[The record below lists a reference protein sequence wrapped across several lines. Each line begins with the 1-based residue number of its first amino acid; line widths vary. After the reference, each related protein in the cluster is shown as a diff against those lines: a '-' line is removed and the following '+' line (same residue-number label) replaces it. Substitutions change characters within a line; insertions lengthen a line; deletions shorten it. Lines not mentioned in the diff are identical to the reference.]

1 MGVLRLHDT
10 ALGEVHELS
19 LREPGKVTLYVCG
32 PTVYDVP
39 HIGHGRSMLTYD
51 ILRRYLEWCG
61 LEVEHVSNVTD
72 IDDNII
78 KRANEEGRSVDEV
91 VEEYEEKWWEAVDD
105 LGVLRPK
112 KTPHATAYVEQMVS
126 LIETFIDRDL
136 AYQTS
141 DGVYFATEAVEGYG
155 LLAKQSLDSLRSGAR
170 VEANE
175 EKRSPVD
182 FVLWKKAK
190 PGEPSW
196 PSPWGDGRPGWHT
209 ECVVMSL
216 DILGDG
222 FDIHSGG
229 MDLQFPHHENERAQA
244 VALGHTFAKRWMHHA
259 FVEVAG
265 EKMSKSLKNFTSLT
279 DLLANTDPR
288 AYRLLLLRSHYR
300 KPVEVT
306 PETIADA
313 EAALERLD
321 SFARRFPPGGT
332 PDAVALDE
340 FRKWMDD
347 DLSTPQATALLFDL
361 VGRAN
366 ASGDAGSAA
375 AAYQIAGA
383 FGLTLHAEAVAVPDD
398 VQALVRER
406 DEARASKDWA
416 RSDAIR
422 DQLQDDGWVVED
434 TPDGTQVR
442 R

>member
-1 MGVLRLHDT
+1 M
-10 ALGEVHELS
+10 LS
-19 LREPGKVTLYVCG
+19 PREPGRVSLYVCG

-39 HIGHGRSMLTYD
+39 HIGHGRSVLTYD

-61 LEVEHVSNVTD
+61 HVVDHVSNVTD

-78 KRANEEGRSVDEV
+78 KRATEEGRSADDV
-91 VEEYEEKWWEAVDD
+91 VEEYEAKWWEAIDG

-112 KTPHATAYVEQMVS
+112 QTPHATAYVEQMVE
-126 LIETFIDRDL
+126 LIAELMQRGL
-136 AYQTS
+136 AYETS
-141 DGVYFATEAVEGYG
+141 DGIYFATEAVADYG

-175 EKRSPVD
+175 EKRSPID
-182 FVLWKKAK
+182 FVLWKNAKA
-190 PGEPSW
+190 GEPSW

-244 VALGHTFAKRWMHHA
+244 VALGNVFARRWMHHA
-259 FVEVAG
+259 FVEVGG

-279 DLLANTDPR
+279 DLLSKTDAR

-313 EAALERLD
+313 EAALDRLD
-321 SFARRFPPGGT
+321 SFARRFPPDALDAAPD
-332 PDAVALDE
+332 PDAIDQ
-340 FRKWMDD
+340 FRNWMDD

-361 VGRAN
+361 VSRTN
-366 ASGDAGSAA
+366 ASGDRAAGAA
-375 AAYQIAGA
+375 AHEVARA
-383 FGLTLHAEAVAVPDD
+383 FGLALSSETAAVPDD
-398 VQALVRER
+398 VRALVAER
-406 DEARASKDWA
+406 DAARAAKDWA
-416 RSDAIR
+416 RSDEIR
-422 DQLQDDGWVVED
+422 DRLVAEGWVVED
-434 TPDGTQVR
+434 TPAGTEVR